1 MRTKLFFSNKTQA
14 VRLPKEVAFAEGVEE
29 VEIVVVGESRVI
41 TPVNRGLEWWFQ
53 NGAAVSE
60 DFMLDR
66 EQPPVQE
73 RDWGE

>member
-29 VEIVVVGESRVI
+29 VEIAVVGESRVI
-41 TPVNRGLEWWFQ
+41 TPVNKGLEWWFQ
-53 NGAAVSE
+53 NGATVSE

-66 EQPPVQE
+66 EQPPMQQ